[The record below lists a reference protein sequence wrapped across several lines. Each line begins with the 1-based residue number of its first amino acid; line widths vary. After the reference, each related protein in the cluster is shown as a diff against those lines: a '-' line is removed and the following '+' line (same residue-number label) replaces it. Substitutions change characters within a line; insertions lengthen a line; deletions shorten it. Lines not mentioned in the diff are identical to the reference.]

1 MNNIKET
8 IRPYVGYAF
17 FAFIAIIFLGAVLT
31 PFFGKASAQDDR
43 KTLQESVVMAQAD
56 YDLSQSQ
63 ALNSMKAYCNSWVEL
78 NNAKVQLANA
88 TKIKTDSSIIDA
100 KACESITVPSSF

>member
-17 FAFIAIIFLGAVLT
+17 FGFIALIFLGAVLT
-31 PFFGKASAQDDR
+31 PFFGKASAQEDK

-78 NNAKVQLANA
+78 NNAKVQLAQA
-88 TKIKTDSSIIDA
+88 MKIDTDSSIVDT
-100 KACESITVPSSF
+100 KACESITIPSSF